1 LFPDPAFLFTAPAA
15 APAPL
20 ISCSCLLLLLL
31 TFYAIFQVEDHSLK
45 RFLIWP
51 LLALTLLSTSPLFA
65 PQKNKAPAVA
75 PVFLTRTATRR
86 EVRRFA
92 YGGTVTIIGAPKG
105 SVTVEGWPR
114 SEVEVVA
121 DIELK
126 AETEADLDRLAAV
139 NNFSFDE
146 DTNHISILTIGT
158 HDRSYM
164 KKTAKNFP
172 KNLLNLPWKIDYKIK
187 VPAITDVEINAG
199 HGPVNVSALEGALRL
214 SALESETILTLGGG
228 VVSATVTAGNVRF
241 VVPVRSW
248 RGGGADIRIAAGV
261 LNVELPPGFNG
272 DIDADI
278 LRTGKIVDNFGQ
290 LETRQKP
297 GITEKVVR
305 ARAGAGGAFFKFTV
319 GDGILNFVKSGG

>member
-1 LFPDPAFLFTAPAA
+1 MVSSQRRIIL
-15 APAPL
+15 
-20 ISCSCLLLLLL
+20 
-31 TFYAIFQVEDHSLK
+31 LK

-51 LLALTLLSTSPLFA
+51 LLALTLLSTSPLLA
-65 PQKNKAPAVA
+65 LQKNKAPAIA

-105 SVTVEGWPR
+105 SVTLEGWSR

-139 NNFSFDE
+139 NNFSFDD

-158 HDRSYM
+158 HDRLYM

-172 KNLLNLPWKIDYKIK
+172 KNLLNLPWRIDYKIK

-214 SALESETILTLGGG
+214 SAIESETILTMGGG

-248 RGGGADIRIAAGV
+248 RGGGADIRIAVGV

-297 GITEKVVR
+297 GITERIVR

-319 GDGILNFVKSGG
+319 GDGTLNFVKSGG